1 MEAKWRWMLITAI
14 APIAWGSNYTV
25 IGAFLPADSP
35 LWGAVL
41 RALPAGLV
49 LLLVGRKLP
58 EGAWWWR
65 ALVLG
70 TINMSAFFALVY
82 VASQLLPSS
91 IASMI
96 MAVSPIVMML
106 FAASMLGERLRAL
119 PVAGA
124 AVGLL
129 GVVLMLAAGSTAIDW
144 RGVLASVAAMAL
156 ASFGFV
162 LVKRWGSDVS
172 LLPLT
177 AWQLMGGGLV
187 LLPVALLVEG
197 PLPSYDG
204 PAIAA
209 LAYVGL
215 FSTALAY
222 LAWFGG
228 LKNLPAGTTGLIGL
242 LNPVTGVVLGTLLAG
257 EVLEGQQAIGM
268 GLVLLG
274 ILLGQPIILPLV
286 RGVRRRWGRRS
297 ARGTGRE
304 RRRAP
309 SWPGR
314 SRASRRR
321 SPSRPGAPSR

>member
-1 MEAKWRWMLITAI
+1 MEATMPAAESRVRWTLITAI
-14 APIAWGSNYTV
+14 APVAWGSNYYV
-25 IGAFLPADSP
+25 MGSFLPADAP

-49 LLLVGRKLP
+49 LLLFARRLP
-58 EGAWWWR
+58 KGAWWWR

-96 MAVSPIVMML
+96 MAASPIVMMV
-106 FAASMLGERLRAL
+106 FAVSMLGERLRLL
-119 PVAGA
+119 PVVGA
-124 AVGLL
+124 ATGLV
-129 GVVLMLAAGSTAIDW
+129 GVVLMLATGTSAIDW
-144 RGVLASVAAMAL
+144 LGVVASVAAMAL

-162 LVKRWGSDVS
+162 LVKRWGSEVEI
-172 LLPLT
+172 LPLT
-177 AWQLMGGGLV
+177 AWQLVGGGVV

-197 PLPSYDG
+197 PVPSYDR

-228 LKNLPAGTTGLIGL
+228 LKHLTAGTTGLIGL
-242 LNPVTGVVLGTLLAG
+242 LNPVTGVLLGTLLAG
-257 EVLEGQQAIGM
+257 ETLGWQQGIGM

-274 ILLGQPIILPLV
+274 ILLGQPVL
-286 RGVRRRWGRRS
+286 RGRAGRN
-297 ARGTGRE
+297 RGHRD
-304 RRRAP
+304 RRAG
-309 SWPGR
+309 SVG
-314 SRASRRR
+314 
-321 SPSRPGAPSR
+321 RPGAPAAAAGRCP

>member
-1 MEAKWRWMLITAI
+1 MASMETKWRWMLITAI
-14 APIAWGSNYTV
+14 APIAWGSNYYV
-25 IGAFLPADSP
+25 MGSFLPADAP

-49 LLLVGRKLP
+49 LLLFARKLP
-58 EGAWWWR
+58 KGAWWWR

-96 MAVSPIVMML
+96 MAASPIVMMV
-106 FAASMLGERLRAL
+106 FAVSMLGERLRVL
-119 PVAGA
+119 PVVGA
-124 AVGLL
+124 ATGLA
-129 GVVLMLAAGSTAIDW
+129 GVVLMLATGTGAVDW
-144 RGVLASVAAMAL
+144 MGVAASVAAMAL

-162 LVKRWGSDVS
+162 LVKRWGSGVE

-177 AWQLMGGGLV
+177 AWQLVGGGVV

-197 PLPSYDG
+197 PMPNYDG

-215 FSTALAY
+215 ISTALAY

-228 LKNLPAGTTGLIGL
+228 LKNLTAGTTGLIGL
-242 LNPVTGVVLGTLLAG
+242 LNPVTGVLLGTLVAG
-257 EVLEGQQAIGM
+257 EVLSWQQGAGM
-268 GLVLLG
+268 ALVLLG
-274 ILLGQPIILPLV
+274 ILLGQPIIQPVL
-286 RGVRRRWGRRS
+286 RRIRAGEPRAVPNRAAES
-297 ARGTGRE
+297 GARGASASGTRAAQRE
-304 RRRAP
+304 RLRKR
-309 SWPGR
+309 
-314 SRASRRR
+314 
-321 SPSRPGAPSR
+321 